1 MKKWFF
7 SETIKECSELRD
19 KADRYFVLNE
29 MVEKMTDEKLN
40 FAAEKDDLK
49 KKLKLA
55 EINTDKLTEK
65 LSYTEEKINVF
76 AKDVEQNNEIV
87 KKLKRKIESLESEN
101 EGTKR

>member
-1 MKKWFF
+1 
-7 SETIKECSELRD
+7 
-19 KADRYFVLNE
+19 

-55 EINTDKLTEK
+55 EINSEKLTKK
-65 LSYTEEKINVF
+65 LSFTEEKINVF

>member
-1 MKKWFF
+1 
-7 SETIKECSELRD
+7 
-19 KADRYFVLNE
+19 

-55 EINTDKLTEK
+55 EINTEKLTEK
-65 LSYTEEKINVF
+65 LSFTEEKINVF

>member
-1 MKKWFF
+1 M
-7 SETIKECSELRD
+7 
-19 KADRYFVLNE
+19 VLNE

-55 EINTDKLTEK
+55 EINTEKLTEK
-65 LSYTEEKINVF
+65 LSFTEEKINVF

>member
-1 MKKWFF
+1 
-7 SETIKECSELRD
+7 
-19 KADRYFVLNE
+19 

-55 EINTDKLTEK
+55 EINTEKLTEK
-65 LSYTEEKINVF
+65 LSFTEEKINVF
-76 AKDVEQNNEIV
+76 AKDVELNNEIV

>member
-1 MKKWFF
+1 
-7 SETIKECSELRD
+7 
-19 KADRYFVLNE
+19 

-55 EINTDKLTEK
+55 EINTEKLTEK
-65 LSYTEEKINVF
+65 LFFTEEKINVF